1 MSKTEFRRCCF
12 YLNLA
17 GCLEAKA
24 QKQQN
29 AMFTTTTLDEL
40 CCSLEKASTSSVEA
54 RFSDSSDTSASSS
67 SETLLT
73 PVGLALDIDETL
85 SATNLAW
92 FQRLI
97 KLFGNDPINANRSER
112 SIMEEYH
119 LAQNVPW
126 WKENPKALA
135 WMDEQRKDPSA
146 QDGLPVIEG
155 ALEGAQALSSCG
167 RISLVAYITVR
178 PASVNPNTIQWLQE
192 LGFPALPVLAKP
204 DSVLFEKGNQWKA
217 ECLRR
222 LYPYCKGIVDDN
234 PKLPRSLQAGI
245 SYCEKDGDI
254 IHRNCDN
261 NCCSSFY
268 KGRVFMFGQRDP
280 VPDDCNRIG
289 KACATWKD
297 VVKEVRLWSSGI
309 VVGGDC

>member
-1 MSKTEFRRCCF
+1 MHIDGRGCLRRSSVVAA

-54 RFSDSSDTSASSS
+54 RFSDSSDTSAASSS
-67 SETLLT
+67 KTLLT
-73 PVGLALDIDETL
+73 PVGFALDIDETL

-135 WMDEQRKDPSA
+135 WMDEQRKEEGEN
-146 QDGLPVIEG
+146 DG
-155 ALEGAQALSSCG
+155 
-167 RISLVAYITVR
+167 
-178 PASVNPNTIQWLQE
+178 
-192 LGFPALPVLAKP
+192 
-204 DSVLFEKGNQWKA
+204 
-217 ECLRR
+217 
-222 LYPYCKGIVDDN
+222 
-234 PKLPRSLQAGI
+234 
-245 SYCEKDGDI
+245 
-254 IHRNCDN
+254 
-261 NCCSSFY
+261 
-268 KGRVFMFGQRDP
+268 
-280 VPDDCNRIG
+280 
-289 KACATWKD
+289 
-297 VVKEVRLWSSGI
+297 
-309 VVGGDC
+309 